1 MVGLLVGRHRQR
13 GPINKKPRRL
23 ADRGLVYELFQA
35 LVGAVLPDDDDYDA
49 SLLNSLTSHTA
60 HAIIR
65 GFHTQGDHKSDCT
78 YPGSVRVSVF
88 VVDDSFHVSQL
99 LSEQISYIG
108 YPAIINAKFTPEI
121 KGLSILLPFVYPISL
136 ISYIQYT
143 STVDTLL
150 CAELN

>member
-1 MVGLLVGRHRQR
+1 
-13 GPINKKPRRL
+13 
-23 ADRGLVYELFQA
+23 VYELFQA

-88 VVDDSFHVSQL
+88 VVDDSFHVAQR
-99 LSEQISYIG
+99 EG
-108 YPAIINAKFTPEI
+108 
-121 KGLSILLPFVYPISL
+121 
-136 ISYIQYT
+136 
-143 STVDTLL
+143 
-150 CAELN
+150 